1 MMMII
6 IIFITVIISLVWI
19 IFIYTRFSIG
29 LQKFHWV
36 LSQVL
41 YCPHLSWL
49 LLKVP
54 KCPLR
59 VLLLPDDDGDDDL
72 CISCVCSPPDEAA
85 ADDDGDGISNDRPS
99 R

>member
-54 KCPLR
+54 KCPLC